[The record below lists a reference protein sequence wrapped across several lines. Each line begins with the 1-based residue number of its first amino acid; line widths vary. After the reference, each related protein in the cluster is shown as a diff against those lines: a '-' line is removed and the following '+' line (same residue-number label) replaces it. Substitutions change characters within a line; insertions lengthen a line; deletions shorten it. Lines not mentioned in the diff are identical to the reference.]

1 MNQIVFNNVQ
11 KKYDKKIVFDDMNL
25 NIDLNGEIISLLGP
39 NGAGKTTLLKMIAGI
54 LFCNQGEIAY
64 YDNVSSKKIEGEK
77 YIKWANENVAYL
89 SPSERY
95 LSYKNTARDNI
106 LYYSFLKGIPKKKVT
121 ENMDEFCSMLNCS
134 HLLDQRIEE
143 LSTGQKKIVKI
154 ISIFCTDLPVLLLD
168 EPTLGL
174 DVDARENLLECVQTL
189 VNNTNCRVI
198 ISSHDLDFVSKITY
212 KHIFIFEGKIREIID
227 HKIEYNELLKKYKE
241 IKGEAR

>member
-11 KKYDKKIVFDDMNL
+11 KKYDKKIVFDNMNL

-106 LYYSFLKGIPKKKVT
+106 LYYSFLKGIPKKKVI

-168 EPTLGL
+168 WMSQHWVWMLMRRRIYYNVSRHLSIIRIAVLLFPVMILIL
-174 DVDARENLLECVQTL
+174 FQKLLISIYLYSRE
-189 VNNTNCRVI
+189 R
-198 ISSHDLDFVSKITY
+198 
-212 KHIFIFEGKIREIID
+212 
-227 HKIEYNELLKKYKE
+227 
-241 IKGEAR
+241 